1 VGASFADTIFS
12 MVERSYVSFEQRMA
26 EKEAARRAD
35 DLAIAEGRKSP
46 QQIKLESES
55 FAFGPD
61 RARLDFASVHPL
73 VESVIAL
80 TDDSARRR
88 GRV

>member
-1 VGASFADTIFS
+1 MANASQI
-12 MVERSYVSFEQRMA
+12 SFEQRLA

-46 QQIKLESES
+46 EQVKLESEA

-61 RARLDFASVHPL
+61 RAKLNFASLRPL
-73 VESVIAL
+73 VPE
-80 TDDSARRR
+80 DFGR
-88 GRV
+88 GYDRA